1 MRELTP
7 EESLEKFFKDI
18 TNYMIN
24 KSGGDIN
31 KIPTYDDMQKL
42 GYLEKKEYNSIYA
55 KVKESIS
62 NKKK

>member
-31 KIPTYDDMQKL
+31 KIPT
-42 GYLEKKEYNSIYA
+42 
-55 KVKESIS
+55 
-62 NKKK
+62 